1 MLYTS
6 VTQLIGGT
14 PLIELCNYEK
24 QERLAARIALK
35 LESHNPAG
43 SAKDRVGLA
52 MIEDAE
58 RRGLLAPGGTVI
70 EATSGNTG
78 IGLASVCAARGY
90 RLVIVMPES
99 MSIERRRL
107 LAAYGAQLMLTP
119 AAGGMQASVEKAE
132 ALQRETPNSI
142 LAGQFVNPA
151 NPAAHYASTGPEI
164 WADTEGK
171 VDVFVAGI
179 GTGGTLTGVGRYL
192 KEKNPAV
199 RLVGVEPAASPLLTQ
214 GRSGPHAIQGIGANF
229 VPQVLDTG
237 LYDEILDVENEDA
250 FAAAR
255 RMGPT
260 EGFLVGISAGAA
272 IHAAT
277 VLARRP
283 ENAGRL
289 IVALAP
295 DGGDHYLSTA
305 LFDTEQG

>member
-14 PLIELCNYEK
+14 PLLELCNYEK
-24 QERLAARIALK
+24 QEHLAARIALK

-43 SAKDRVGLA
+43 SAKDRVGLS
-52 MIEDAE
+52 MILDAE
-58 RRGLLAPGGTVI
+58 KKGLLAPGGTVI

-99 MSIERRRL
+99 MSLERRRL
-107 LAAYGAQLMLTP
+107 LSAYGAQLVLTP

-132 ALQRETPNSI
+132 ELQQATPGSI

-171 VDVFVAGI
+171 VDLFVAGI

-192 KEKNPAV
+192 REKNPAV
-199 RLVGVEPAASPLLTQ
+199 RLVGVEPAASPLLTK
-214 GRSGPHAIQGIGANF
+214 GTTGPHAIQGIGANF
-229 VPQVLDTG
+229 IPAVLDTK
-237 LYDEILDVENEDA
+237 LYDEIIDVENADA
-250 FAAAR
+250 YAAAR

-277 VLARRP
+277 LLARRP
-283 ENAGRL
+283 ENAGKL

-295 DGGDHYLSTA
+295 DGGDHYLSTD
-305 LFDTEQG
+305 LYE